1 MNVADVRAKLDPV
14 LAGIVAHVK
23 GMIEDPKKFLTTV
36 PEDPR
41 ARASLAVVGLLVLR
55 GVLKRCRR

>member
-1 MNVADVRAKLDPV
+1 MNVADVRAKIEPV

-23 GMIEDPKKFLTTV
+23 GMIEDPQKFLSRV

-41 ARASLAVVGLLVLR
+41 VRAAGAAVGGLVLLR
-55 GVLKRCRR
+55 MLRRCRR